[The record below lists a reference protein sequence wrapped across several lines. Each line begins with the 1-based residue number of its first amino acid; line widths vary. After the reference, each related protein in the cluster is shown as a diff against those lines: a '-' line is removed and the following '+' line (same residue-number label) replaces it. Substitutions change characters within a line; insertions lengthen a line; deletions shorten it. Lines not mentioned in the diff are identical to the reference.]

1 MGVAS
6 NAAEEDDGNDAH
18 SPLSAHSDDGD
29 DAAPR
34 QTRHVTQGAPGAKF
48 SDKVIE
54 VYQSPWQPSATPAH
68 LQHRFMV
75 SEYK

>member
-6 NAAEEDDGNDAH
+6 NAAEEDDGDDA
-18 SPLSAHSDDGD
+18 LSAHSDDGD

-75 SEYK
+75 SECK